1 MQTGL
6 NPSEHGYL
14 GWNVYI
20 EPIDKVIILYLK
32 SEKGK
37 TTKDK
42 DFLKLKDKFYKLKSI
57 SEQIE
62 KQGLGKGIGIELFP
76 FQKTIYNEL
85 DDMLEQISKFTKES
99 GKNIFM
105 LTIQNQIIL
114 YMNVG

>member
-1 MQTGL
+1 M
-6 NPSEHGYL
+6 
-14 GWNVYI
+14 
-20 EPIDKVIILYLK
+20 
-32 SEKGK
+32 
-37 TTKDK
+37 
-42 DFLKLKDKFYKLKSI
+42 KDKFYKLKSI

-114 YMNVG
+114 YMNMGWQYRNKKNLKDYLIITLEKNLSYITKKK